1 MQQLGLLARLLDGA
15 QPQRPCLLRHG
26 SSPAQPAPHALS
38 LVSVLQPAPPVE
50 LAPPQTE
57 GAPFLSWGG
66 RVKHR
71 LATRVG
77 PAPVVELFSASAFVP
92 AGVHER
98 LPPCIYVN
106 DLATREQVPAPRV

>member
-1 MQQLGLLARLLDGA
+1 MDPPSPQAEDG
-15 QPQRPCLLRHG
+15 RY
-26 SSPAQPAPHALS
+26 
-38 LVSVLQPAPPVE
+38 
-50 LAPPQTE
+50 
-57 GAPFLSWGG
+57 LSWGG

-71 LATRVG
+71 LTTRVG

-106 DLATREQVPAPRV
+106 DLATREQVGLWQLLCCCLGGG

>member
-1 MQQLGLLARLLDGA
+1 MEM
-15 QPQRPCLLRHG
+15 PQRPADG
-26 SSPAQPAPHALS
+26 
-38 LVSVLQPAPPVE
+38 PPC
-50 LAPPQTE
+50 
-57 GAPFLSWGG
+57 LSWGG

-92 AGVHER
+92 SGVHER

-106 DLATREQVPAPRV
+106 DLATREQVGTWG